1 MGRVQFWSGRT
12 EHNITARLAGVA
24 LQAGSAGVGDR
35 RSSALKKTVHAK
47 TPAKTSGSSAGAGSL
62 ETLRIDLIFFSKP
75 QNSLVTTPIWR
86 GGHINS
92 MGIGALRH

>member
-1 MGRVQFWSGRT
+1 
-12 EHNITARLAGVA
+12 
-24 LQAGSAGVGDR
+24 
-35 RSSALKKTVHAK
+35 ALKKTVHAK

-75 QNSLVTTPIWR
+75 QNSLVTTPIWG

-92 MGIGALRH
+92 MGIGALRHSAAAKATFDAGAVRGARSRLG